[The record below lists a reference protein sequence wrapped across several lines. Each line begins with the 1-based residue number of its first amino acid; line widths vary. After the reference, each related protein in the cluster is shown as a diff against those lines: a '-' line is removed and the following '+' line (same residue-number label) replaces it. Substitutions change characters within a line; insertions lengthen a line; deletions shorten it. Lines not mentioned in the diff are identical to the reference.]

1 MAIALRPRP
10 SASAISSRYGS
21 QALAV
26 GARPGGDS
34 RIGSV
39 DTSAEMAGFGRS
51 ESVDTSGVVA
61 GFEGPR
67 SVDTSG
73 VVAGFGG
80 HTPGRPPRSR
90 TGIPAAFR

>member
-26 GARPGGDS
+26 GARPGGDG
-34 RIGSV
+34 RRGSV
-39 DTSAEMAGFGRS
+39 DASAEWAAFGGP
-51 ESVDTSGVVA
+51 ESVDTAGVVA
-61 GFEGPR
+61 GFEGPE

-80 HTPGRPPRSR
+80 HTRGRPPRSR